1 VSLLDSH
8 ASLLVQLREHCAG
21 STAALEAIQAR
32 LLSTETLIA
41 GFKSSAESLVC
52 STIHSPFQRQE
63 LGLTNSVQRSITNQ
77 EDFKP
82 TDSSSLPR
90 PKPSISTERT
100 TDPSGLFT
108 FDTNPS
114 IVSDLLKANTTPKR
128 KMNSQGHDADGTTDN
143 QGEPKRPRL
152 NGHDEQEAS
161 EEDDSFV
168 RGVEARVQAKANRK
182 KERFDK
188 KRKRQSDSSMTSANN
203 GQQNK
208 RAKHEGKSP
217 ANKPL
222 EIRQNHNGKRS
233 QSASNSSRTQN
244 GRPNKK
250 RRK

>member
-1 VSLLDSH
+1 MAKDASENIWQNFFQQHDSIVSLLDSH

-21 STAALEAIQAR
+21 STTVLDAIQAR

-41 GFKSSAESLVC
+41 GFRSSAESL
-52 STIHSPFQRQE
+52 
-63 LGLTNSVQRSITNQ
+63 RSITNQ
-77 EDFKP
+77 EDFES
-82 TDSSSLPR
+82 TDSVSRPQ

-108 FDTNPS
+108 FDTTPTV
-114 IVSDLLKANTTPKR
+114 VSDLLKENTTPKR
-128 KMNSQGHDADGTTDN
+128 KMNAQGHDAHGTTED
-143 QGEPKRPRL
+143 QREHKRPRL
-152 NGHDEQEAS
+152 NGHDEQAVS

-188 KRKRQSDSSMTSANN
+188 KRKRQSDGSMTSVNN
-203 GQQNK
+203 GQQHK
-208 RAKHEGKSP
+208 RPKHEGKSP

-222 EIRQNHNGKRS
+222 EIRQHHNGKRS
-233 QSASNSSRTQN
+233 QSASKSNRTQS

-250 RRK
+250 RRR

>member
-1 VSLLDSH
+1 MATDASENIWQNFFQQQGSIVSLLDSH

-41 GFKSSAESLVC
+41 GFKSSAESL
-52 STIHSPFQRQE
+52 
-63 LGLTNSVQRSITNQ
+63 RSITNQ

-114 IVSDLLKANTTPKR
+114 IVSDMLKANTTPKR
-128 KMNSQGHDADGTTDN
+128 KMNSQGHDADGTTEN

-233 QSASNSSRTQN
+233 QSASNSSRTQS

>member
-1 VSLLDSH
+1 MATDASGNIWQDFFQQQGSIVSLLDSH

-41 GFKSSAESLVC
+41 GFKSSAESL
-52 STIHSPFQRQE
+52 
-63 LGLTNSVQRSITNQ
+63 RSITNQ

-82 TDSSSLPR
+82 TDSSSLPP
-90 PKPSISTERT
+90 PKPSVSTERT

-128 KMNSQGHDADGTTDN
+128 KMNSQGYDADGTTEN

-152 NGHDEQEAS
+152 NGHDEQGAS

-203 GQQNK
+203 GQQHK

-233 QSASNSSRTQN
+233 QSASNSNRTQN